1 MAEKEITEASVLALV
16 AKHIITASRGTELL
30 GMSEWNFHDLMH
42 DNGVT
47 LWDDTP
53 EEVEEDLRDL
63 RAFFREAKEVGLIEA
78 VKPLYDGLRAKGV
91 LIREGIYQEALR
103 EAGELRNEGE

>member
-1 MAEKEITEASVLALV
+1 MAERKITEASVLSLV
-16 AKHIITASRGTELL
+16 AKHKITASRGAELL

-42 DNGVT
+42 NNGVT

-63 RAFFREAKEVGLIEA
+63 RALRKKYQLPKKK
-78 VKPLYDGLRAKGV
+78 VK
-91 LIREGIYQEALR
+91 
-103 EAGELRNEGE
+103 